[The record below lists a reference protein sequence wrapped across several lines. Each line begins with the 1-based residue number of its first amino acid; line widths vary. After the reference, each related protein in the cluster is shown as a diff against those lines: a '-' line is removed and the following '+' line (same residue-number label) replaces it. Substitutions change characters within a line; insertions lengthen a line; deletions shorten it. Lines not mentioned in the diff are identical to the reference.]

1 MIGTAFKW
9 IGLSMVATA
18 LASSGVYF
26 WMAHDRGP
34 THPALTAAHMSPI
47 IPLRDLWANNDSE
60 WGYTISPGKGWV
72 SWRAVDVATPL
83 IRLRRRDGNRITD
96 IETTQGASYW
106 WDHDDRHLHLRQ
118 YADERWAVWKID
130 AENPRDEWVDITPRG
145 FENWRIVRRLP
156 DSAARIHV
164 TTRDRDSRFD
174 DLYTVEP
181 DGHGKRMERRNPG
194 HVSNWIVDTNDRIRA
209 RVVNAG
215 PGAFAIEFDEDG
227 DDEDWR
233 SVFTFE
239 AALSLRHCQQLGRRR
254 NRDPRHE
261 RT

>member
-1 MIGTAFKW
+1 MQRTH
-9 IGLSMVATA
+9 ATNG
-18 LASSGVYF
+18 S
-26 WMAHDRGP
+26 
-34 THPALTAAHMSPI
+34 TSP
-47 IPLRDLWANNDSE
+47 R
-60 WGYTISPGKGWV
+60 V
-72 SWRAVDVATPL
+72 V
-83 IRLRRRDGNRITD
+83 
-96 IETTQGASYW
+96 
-106 WDHDDRHLHLRQ
+106 
-118 YADERWAVWKID
+118 
-130 AENPRDEWVDITPRG
+130 
-145 FENWRIVRRLP
+145 FESWRIVRRLP

-215 PGAFAIEFDEDG
+215 PGAFTIEFDEDG

-239 AALSLRHCQQLGRRR
+239 AALSLQLLSAARK
-254 NRDPRHE
+254 
-261 RT
+261 TAKS